1 MTSMTN
7 MSFKTKENK
16 SCTFPDRFKKD
27 QKASKRKKNLK
38 NKVLKIDMN
47 RVASERNINFIKYF
61 LHLQ

>member
-27 QKASKRKKNLK
+27 QKASKRKKK
-38 NKVLKIDMN
+38 FKK
-47 RVASERNINFIKYF
+47 
-61 LHLQ
+61 